1 MEIESN
7 SRLGRNMFV
16 ACETGD
22 TNKLLECLEIAEPDE
37 VVFENEVTALQVAA
51 ANGHVR
57 KHFLEEYSFKSIV
70 NN

>member
-7 SRLGRNMFV
+7 SRLSRNMFV

-57 KHFLEEYSFKSIV
+57 KHFGKNIAFNQLIS
-70 NN
+70 